1 MASYIENFSSTNN
14 ILNPFK
20 RLGAFPIDITGMFNS
35 VADAQK
41 YAKYVTYASDYVV
54 PDTDKDSR
62 ELGGTAYIGQLISV
76 YENDKVSVFKIQPDG
91 SLGSIG
97 GTDTKSASSY
107 LQAVSISNECAVG
120 QLIKISSDAGKT
132 EDGNGNFFAD
142 GFYIVTSPGSILSLS
157 TSSGNLSQDEVKALQ
172 AALNTLTDKFN
183 NFKSDIYKTEEVDG
197 EQVTTLDVYRKSEV
211 DSIKINLE
219 TEINKKAAVSTVDAL
234 SSTVSNALNSI
245 SDLQNNKADN
255 STVTG
260 LQTAVSGIQTQLESV
275 VTNSS
280 LSTTLE
286 SYYTKTDV
294 DKDFAKKSDIKNY
307 KIVKSE
313 ASGEFAAVYKL
324 QVNGADSEDS
334 VSINIPRDL
343 VVSSG
348 EVKYV
353 ETVDAPY
360 AGAVVGEPYIEL
372 QLANGG
378 SPIYIP
384 AKTLVDIYTSGDN
397 YINVSE
403 DNKIT
408 LNESTLEALIS
419 SKLAGY
425 ATEDFV
431 TGKVS
436 AGVSEAKA
444 YADTKKNEAIDT
456 ASDAVDVKLTSYVTS
471 TSFET
476 YKTSH
481 DVVVAGINEK
491 ITSLEGT
498 ASTTTSAIAVLQS
511 QLSGESGSGLK
522 DLVTA
527 NSGKI
532 ETLTT
537 ALGDSSNGIVKDVAT
552 LTTDVTNLKNTA
564 VQTVSLSSGAAVTKE
579 GTSISI
585 PVVTNLTNLTE
596 ENKKAPVSA
605 GAVSTVVNS
614 LQSSIDNKEIV
625 KFVEDLPST
634 EDAKVNVIYVTNVEG
649 KKTEFV
655 KLSSDA
661 TSLYELGSERFARK
675 DVMASFEMDEN
686 FEYISGNNGLM
697 SGQDKYKLDN
707 ITALTT
713 SEVLSV
719 LV

>member
-76 YENDKVSVFKIQPDG
+76 YENDKVSVYKIQPDG

-97 GTDTKSASSY
+97 GTDTKLATSY
-107 LQAVSISNECAVG
+107 LQAVSISTECAVG
-120 QLIKISSDAGKT
+120 QLIKITSDAGKT
-132 EDGNGNFFAD
+132 DDGNGNFFAD
-142 GFYIVTSPGSILSLS
+142 GFYIVTSAGNILSLS
-157 TSSGNLSQDEVKALQ
+157 TSTGNLSQDELKALQ
-172 AALNTLTDKFN
+172 AAVNTLTDKFN
-183 NFKSDIYKTEEVDG
+183 SVKSDIYKTEEVDG
-197 EQVTTLDVYRKSEV
+197 EQVTKLDIYKKAEV

-219 TEINKKAAVSTVDAL
+219 GKINEKATTGAVETLSNNLQGAL
-234 SSTVSNALNSI
+234 SSIA
-245 SDLQNNKADN
+245 DLQNNKANN

-260 LQTAVSGIQTQLESV
+260 LQTTVSGIQTQLESV
-275 VTNSS
+275 VTNDD
-280 LSTTLE
+280 LSATLE

-294 DKDFAKKSDIKNY
+294 DKDFAKKSEIKNY

-313 ASGEFAAVYKL
+313 NSGEYAAVYKL
-324 QVNGADSEDS
+324 QVNGVDSEDS

-343 VVSSG
+343 VVSDG

-353 ETVDAPY
+353 ETANTPY
-360 AGAVVGEPYIEL
+360 ADAKVGEPYIEL

-378 SPIYIP
+378 NPIYIP
-384 AKTLVDIYTSGDN
+384 AKTLVDVYTSGDK
-397 YINVSE
+397 YINVSD

-419 SKLAGY
+419 TKLADY
-425 ATEDFV
+425 ATESFV
-431 TGKVS
+431 NGKVS
-436 AGVSEAKA
+436 DGLFEAKS
-444 YADTKKNEAIDT
+444 YADTKKTEAIDA
-456 ASDAVDVKLTSYVTS
+456 ASDAVDVKLASYITGS
-471 TSFET
+471 AFES
-476 YKTSH
+476 YKSSH
-481 DVVVAGINEK
+481 DTVVTGIDTR
-491 ITSLEGT
+491 ITSLENT
-498 ASTTTSAIAVLQS
+498 ASTINSAITVFQT

-522 DLVTA
+522 TLITE
-527 NSGKI
+527 NIGKI
-532 ETLTT
+532 ETLTNT
-537 ALGDSSNGIVKDVAT
+537 LGDSSKGVIKDVT
-552 LTTDVTNLKNTA
+552 ELTTDVTNLKNTV
-564 VQTVSLSSGAAVTKE
+564 VQTVSLSSGATVTKE
-579 GTSISI
+579 GTAISI

-596 ENKKAPVSA
+596 ENKKAPISA
-605 GAVSTVVNS
+605 GVVSIAINN

-625 KFVEDLPST
+625 KFVEDLPSAN
-634 EDAKVNVIYVTNVEG
+634 DAKVNVIYIANVEG

-675 DVMASFEMDEN
+675 DVMASFEMNED
-686 FEYISGNNGLM
+686 FEYVSGNNGLM
-697 SGQDKYKLDN
+697 SSQDKYTLYN
-707 ITALTT
+707 IKPLTT
-713 SEVLSV
+713 SEVLNA